1 MPRFPSLL
9 TLLFVLGWT
18 SACINVPDV
27 VDPPQAPSDAGS
39 NLPPN
44 AGGNRD
50 AGPVDSLGPTLLN
63 TEPMGGATKVPR
75 SARLILTFSEPMDVG
90 SVEVNLQPPVTLGAP
105 LWSQQNRVLTLQP
118 TAELAE
124 NADYSVSVDGKDVAG
139 NSLTGKRSFSF
150 TTTGP
155 APDTTPPTVLVVSPR
170 QTSTGNA
177 RNTLFEVVFS
187 EPMNKASVQAAFSL
201 TAPSGFNNGTFSWNE
216 AATVMTYEP
225 PAAFSYGADVTWQVS
240 TSARDAAGNAMAE
253 TMISSFRVIRQ
264 GTLTVNFDP
273 DTSGSVGAPGYLR
286 QSNLYNFVNLG
297 DGYGNETF
305 RLFLGFKLARLPED
319 LTRIT
324 QATLSWWVTAKVGTP
339 FEKFGE
345 LLLEPVNVGNQLE
358 TALLED
364 SPNPALIADYHTG
377 PLAAGTPVLPSA
389 IGAPGMFDVTSS
401 VVRDWSDRAAR
412 DRRTQYRLRFAQA
425 SDQNGQRDA
434 LISDSETHPKLAE
447 LYVVYEYP

>member
-1 MPRFPSLL
+1 MPRLPSLL
-9 TLLFVLGWT
+9 SLLFFLGWT

-75 SARLILTFSEPMDVG
+75 STRLILTFSEPMDVG
-90 SVEVNLQPPVTLGAP
+90 SVEVNLQPSVTLGAP
-105 LWSQQNRVLTLQP
+105 LWSQQNTVLTLQP

-124 NADYSVSVDGKDVAG
+124 NAAYSVSVDGKDVAG

-155 APDTTPPTVLVVSPR
+155 APDTTPPTVLVASPS

-177 RNTLFEVVFS
+177 RNALLEVVFS

-201 TAPSGFNNGTFSWNE
+201 TAPSGFNSGTFSWNE
-216 AATVMTYEP
+216 AATVMTYAP

-253 TMISSFRVIRQ
+253 TMTSSFRVIRQ

-273 DTSGSVGAPGYLR
+273 DTSGSVGAPGYFR
-286 QSNLYNFVNLG
+286 QSNLYNLVTLG

-305 RLFLGFKLARLPED
+305 RLFLGFRLAGLPEN

-324 QATLSWWVTAKVGTP
+324 QATLSWWVTAKIGTP

-358 TALLED
+358 IALLENP
-364 SPNPALIADYHTG
+364 PNPALIADYHTG

-389 IGAPGMFDVTSS
+389 IGTPGMFDVTSS

-412 DRRTQYRLRFAQA
+412 DRRTQYRLRFAQV
-425 SDQNGQRDA
+425 SDQNGQTDA